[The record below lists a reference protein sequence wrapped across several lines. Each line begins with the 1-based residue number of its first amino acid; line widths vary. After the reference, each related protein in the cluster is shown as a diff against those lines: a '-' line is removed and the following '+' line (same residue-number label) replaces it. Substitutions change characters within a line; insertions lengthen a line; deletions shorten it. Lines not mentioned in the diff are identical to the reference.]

1 MRINKK
7 TILSVAL
14 FLIAL
19 AIIIGC
25 NVSYKFGTVA
35 LVGLMVLCV
44 CLILCGLTAIT
55 VEITILIKDVISE
68 LPHC

>member
-14 FLIAL
+14 L
-19 AIIIGC
+19 
-25 NVSYKFGTVA
+25 
-35 LVGLMVLCV
+35 VLCV

-55 VEITILIKDVISE
+55 VEITVLIKDVINKKLE
-68 LPHC
+68 K